1 MSILRSLNT
10 GAAGLRAHADAID
23 VVGDNIANVNTVG
36 FKRSRAIFQDMLGRS
51 IAGASA
57 VPSAG
62 GGSRVSKVQ
71 QMWSQGALMTT
82 DSPTDLALSGD
93 GFFIMKGTSNGAK
106 GNFYSRAGQFTLN
119 SDGFLTNPSGL
130 VLQGYGV
137 DSAGVV
143 QTTLGDLLINPGTV
157 AATPTTTVDLAAN
170 LDAAPGSTP
179 LTWDP
184 TNPGGTSNFS
194 TQVTVYDSLGA
205 AHGTTVYFVKGPA
218 AVLPA
223 PQIWDWHAM
232 VDGAEL
238 VGGTAGLPTEIVG
251 GRLEFDANGAL
262 DTEAGPLVPV
272 AAHTFTAATGPI
284 AITFNFGTSITTDGG
299 TGLDGTTQFAA
310 PSTTTGLSQD
320 GFAAG
325 SVAAISVAADGVVKG
340 VFTNGQRRSLG
351 QVAVADFGSVDGLA
365 RAGDGLWAE
374 TRESSQ
380 PLIGPPETGGR
391 AAIVSGALEQS
402 NVDLGQ
408 EFVSLIAFQ
417 RGFQANSKIITT
429 ADEMYQ
435 ELVNLKR

>member
-10 GAAGLRAHADAID
+10 GAAGLRAHSDAID

-36 FKRSRAIFQDMLGRS
+36 FKRSRAIFQDILGRS

-57 VPSAG
+57 VPSSG

-71 QMWSQGALMTT
+71 QMWSQGALLTT

-93 GFFIMKGTSNGAK
+93 GFFIMKGTANGAQ

-119 SDGFLTNPSGL
+119 SDGYLTNPSGL

-137 DSAGVV
+137 NNQGVI
-143 QTTLGDLLINPGTV
+143 QANLGDLLINPGTV
-157 AATPTTTVDLAAN
+157 AATPSTQVDIAAN
-170 LDAAPGSTP
+170 LDAVAVAPI
-179 LTWDP
+179 WDP
-184 TNPGGTSNFS
+184 ADPGGTSNFS

-205 AHGTTVYFVKGPA
+205 AHGVTVYFVKGAPPA
-218 AVLPA
+218 AA
-223 PQIWDWHAM
+223 GDPQDWSWNAM
-232 VDGAEL
+232 VDSAEIDPAAPGYVAGEPYLGAT
-238 VGGTAGLPTEIVG
+238 GTLT
-251 GRLEFDANGAL
+251 FNTDGAL
-262 DTEAGPLVPV
+262 IAETP
-272 AAHTFTAATGPI
+272 AAFTWDFLGATPGQAI
-284 AITFNFGTSITTDGG
+284 AFDFGTSVADGG

-310 PSTTTGLSQD
+310 ASTTTGISQD
-320 GFAAG
+320 GYGAG
-325 SVAAISVAADGVVKG
+325 SVAAISVSNDGVVTG
-340 VFTNGQRRSLG
+340 VFTNGQRRTLG

-417 RGFQANSKIITT
+417 RGFSANSKIITT

>member
-10 GAAGLRAHADAID
+10 GAAGLRAHSDAID

-93 GFFIMKGTSNGAK
+93 GFFIMKGTANGAQ
-106 GNFYSRAGQFTLN
+106 GNFYTRAGQFTLN

-137 DSAGVV
+137 DNLGTIQAN
-143 QTTLGDLLINPGTV
+143 LGDLLINPGTV
-157 AATPTTTVDLAAN
+157 AATPSTLVDIAAN
-170 LDAAPGSTP
+170 LDAAAVPPTWNP
-179 LTWDP
+179 LD
-184 TNPGGTSNFS
+184 PGGTSNFS

-218 AVLPA
+218 PVLPA
-223 PQIWDWHAM
+223 LQTWDWHAM
-232 VDGAEL
+232 VDGAE
-238 VGGTAGLPTEIVG
+238 VTGGTAGVPSEGASGSLSFNTDGSLQSEAVVLPSSWDFVG
-251 GRLEFDANGAL
+251 A
-262 DTEAGPLVPV
+262 TAGQ
-272 AAHTFTAATGPI
+272 AI
-284 AITFNFGTSITTDGG
+284 AFNFGTSILEAGS
-299 TGLDGTTQFAA
+299 GLDGTTQFAA
-310 PSTTTGLSQD
+310 PSTTTGISQD

-325 SVAAISVAADGVVKG
+325 SVAAISVSNDGVVTG
-340 VFTNGQRRSLG
+340 VFTNGQRRTLG